1 MVNLAFSAE
10 EGLPSIDH
18 VVSGD
23 FDLESTENELN
34 INQHSETGIINWH
47 SFSIANDHH
56 VNFEQPSAHSVVLN
70 RVTGNEASIIN
81 GQLTA
86 NGHLFLVNES
96 GIYIGENGTIDVH
109 GFFPSTLDINNTDF
123 LNSKYHFIQNDS
135 NTAKIVNDGTIN
147 SGLSAIIGNF
157 ITNNGMIYARKGDFA
172 VLASDNVYLN
182 FDRNSNIFFEISESK
197 FASYIEQNG
206 LIEAT
211 NGSVFMASQ
220 VTEAILKSVSFSEI
234 EDLSISE
241 NGFLTTI
248 SHSGETIAD
257 NIYLNSRGAVAIGGH
272 LTTNHLSEGLNQI
285 HVFADDILIAQEAS
299 IQAQG
304 ITNGGEVLIGGGWQ
318 GQGEFYQATH
328 VKQST
333 NSEINASAIKEGNGG
348 TIVLWSDI
356 TNPLSTTM
364 VNGSLMAN
372 AGVNGGDGGRIETSG
387 ASIDF
392 RHIKIVNYG
401 IGRGTNGSWLID
413 PYDLTINPVLALAIS
428 EALNQGSD
436 VQITTQSD
444 ASCAYS
450 ICEAVDYDLG
460 NIIIEA
466 GTSIQKVHIG
476 TSTLTLQAAGSIII
490 GDNGIYG
497 EETSISSTG
506 GPLNIIL
513 NSAAGN
519 LDWNDGAVYLNNTYI
534 GTNGGYLLIGGST
547 QPTSRPAI
555 SSSDY
560 NNHFYGDESD
570 EYYAAG
576 VEVLKSRIH
585 TLGGDID
592 IRGYGTFGSMSSAGV
607 VFDGATFSTGGGD
620 LNVYGYNEIGVGIG
634 FYEYA
639 SYQDTTIYL
648 SGGTANF
655 YGQVSYDGT
664 YAIHIASDFSI
675 DHSSYNF
682 IAETANEDNF
692 SYPVSEV
699 EGDIYLSYGSVF
711 SSAFAAG
718 NTNLTFKASGNISMV
733 SSRLE
738 GIDGRT
744 YINATTYPLN
754 LTLWADSDYDKTGWI
769 FLDSVDIYTSGGDI
783 IMGGGLNPLD
793 SPAYAN
799 FDEALGS
806 PTQSAYSSLYQDYHG
821 VTILDADIQTSGG
834 DISIRGH
841 STHQYGRGVLLGSS
855 KYDVNL
861 TTTNSISAYNDQGN
875 SGNVS
880 IVGSISLATSISDY
894 DLLLISYE
902 APFAGVEILDTQIDG
917 DIISISGN
925 IENTGLYPFESE
937 IDGIVLYGNFLIGN
951 NARQISFN
959 MDISNQYNNNVY
971 VTPFYLQGCYSFC
984 EFATLGGDS
993 LTDLN
998 FAISLDANAYY
1009 PNGVIYDQSA
1019 CPFCE
1024 YAYNFQIGGNSDTS
1038 ILRIYPGD
1046 NNSTDK
1052 IYIGENISSW
1062 DNLSNSDWMLADVNN
1077 DPEFFLFG
1085 GSEISS
1091 TFLSNGQFKR
1101 IELGNSNVE
1110 APVIVNSFYTEPT
1123 INADLDVNYH
1133 PDYGYTEINPIITS
1147 PNVLASDIE
1156 YNYMKGSPFSTNL
1169 ELSRNLSLG
1178 SFTLDNTSVNE
1189 DYLGV
1194 FSYSSSNETIAS
1206 VDASSGRVS
1215 FLRAGTVEITRNA
1228 SRLAPYVESNQIITI
1243 TINDDSSP
1251 SSPSSPST
1259 VVETSNSSQIP
1270 FFSDSN
1276 MNTSATNMSSN
1287 VFVNGIGTGENAIN
1301 SDTSSVI
1308 KFGSVSFSNDNSD
1321 SSNEGSAAI
1330 SNSSGN
1336 DENNNEEEDDK
1347 SEPNSNTI

>member
-1 MVNLAFSAE
+1 MRCFLIIFFAMVNLAFSAE

-135 NTAKIVNDGTIN
+135 NKAKIVNDGTIN

-248 SHSGETIAD
+248 SHTGETIAD
-257 NIYLNSRGAVAIGGH
+257 NIYLNSRGAVAIGGD
-272 LTTNHLSEGLNQI
+272 LTTNHLGEGLNQI

-304 ITNGGEVLIGGGWQ
+304 ITSGGEVLIGGGWQ
-318 GQGEFYQATH
+318 GEGDYYQATF
-328 VKQST
+328 VTQSST
-333 NSEINASAIKEGNGG
+333 SVVDASALVNGDGG

-356 TNPLSTTM
+356 TNPLSSTT
-364 VNGSLMAN
+364 VNGSLIAKSGPNGGDGGQIETSGATIDVHNIKLSN
-372 AGVNGGDGGRIETSG
+372 AGVNG
-387 ASIDF
+387 
-392 RHIKIVNYG
+392 N
-401 IGRGTNGSWLID
+401 NGLWLID
-413 PYDLTINPVLALAIS
+413 PYNITIDDTYQATIESALDS
-428 EALNQGSD
+428 GSD
-436 VQITTQSD
+436 VTITTFSPE
-444 ASCAYS
+444 SCDEYGT
-450 ICEAVDYDLG
+450 CEDVDFDLG
-460 NIIIEA
+460 NIYIA
-466 GTSIQKVHIG
+466 GGTSLQKVNDG
-476 TSTLTLQAAGSIII
+476 TSTLTLQAAGSIIF
-490 GDNGIYG
+490 GDITGG
-497 EETSISSTG
+497 EAISLSSIA
-506 GPLNIIL
+506 GPLNLIL
-513 NSAAGN
+513 NSAAGSE
-519 LDWNDGAVYLNNTYI
+519 DWNEGAVYLNNTSI
-534 GTNGGYLLIGGST
+534 DTNGGYLLIGGT
-547 QPTSRPAI
+547 TDPTTGSAKSVSGKPENI
-555 SSSDY
+555 Y
-560 NNHFYGDESD
+560 DERLS
-570 EYYAAG
+570 YYAGG
-576 VEVLKSRIH
+576 VEILGSSINTR
-585 TLGGDID
+585 GGDIN
-592 IRGYGTFGSMSSAGV
+592 IQGYANNESSTAAV
-607 VFDGATFSTGGGD
+607 VFDGSTILTMGGD
-620 LNVYGYNEIGVGIG
+620 LTVTGYSETSSGIG
-634 FYEYA
+634 FYENA
-639 SYQDTTIYL
+639 TESDNTFYL

-655 YGQVSYDGT
+655 YGQTQNLDSEDYVIDIYGDLSFDHGT
-664 YAIHIASDFSI
+664 
-675 DHSSYNF
+675 YNF
-682 IAETANEDNF
+682 IAEAMNDANFESSSVPNYGGIYVDQSTMSSSF
-692 SYPVSEV
+692 AQAATDITFKAA
-699 EGDIYLSYGSVF
+699 GDIYFANNSLSAGSYAINLSLWSDSTNNDDGYIF
-711 SSAFAAG
+711 IDSS
-718 NTNLTFKASGNISMV
+718 NIYS
-733 SSRLE
+733 
-738 GIDGRT
+738 
-744 YINATTYPLN
+744 N
-754 LTLWADSDYDKTGWI
+754 
-769 FLDSVDIYTSGGDI
+769 GGDI
-783 IMGGGLNPLD
+783 TIGGGINPLTD
-793 SPAYAN
+793 AATAVYNSGLVGSSNEAY
-799 FDEALGS
+799 
-806 PTQSAYSSLYQDYHG
+806 TSLYNGYHG
-821 VTILDADIQTSGG
+821 VFILDSDIQSTGG
-834 DISIRGH
+834 DVSIRGH
-841 STHQYGRGVLLGSS
+841 STHQNGRGVLLGSS
-855 KYDVNL
+855 RYSVNL
-861 TTTNSISAYNDQGN
+861 NTVNTISAYDPDG
-875 SGNVS
+875 SGNVTV
-880 IVGSISLATSISDY
+880 VGSISMP
-894 DLLLISYE
+894 LLDEIPPGIDTT
-902 APFAGVEILDTQIDG
+902 APYAGLEILDTEIDG
-917 DIISISGN
+917 DILNLTGN
-925 IENTGLYPFESE
+925 IVNTHDY
-937 IDGIVLYGNFLIGN
+937 
-951 NARQISFN
+951 SFN
-959 MDISNQYNNNVY
+959 MSDSMRGIEIVNNFKIGTYASELNFNANVSNEYDMGTFVIPIS
-971 VTPFYLQGCYSFC
+971 FAGCNYALFC
-984 EFATLGGDS
+984 ISTSLGGTL

-998 FAISLDANAYY
+998 FAISLDSNAYY
-1009 PNGVIYDQSA
+1009 PNSVIYENTWSYRRFTISGSSSA
-1019 CPFCE
+1019 
-1024 YAYNFQIGGNSDTS
+1024 IM
-1038 ILRIYPGD
+1038 RIYPASS
-1046 NNSTDK
+1046 NSTDN
-1052 IYIGENISSW
+1052 IYIGYDTDSDTNYY
-1062 DNLSNSDWMLADVNN
+1062 NRDWMLADVNPE
-1077 DPEFFLFG
+1077 DPG
-1085 GSEISS
+1085 PSIVSS
-1091 TFLSNGQFKR
+1091 SLLTNASSFYR
-1101 IELGNSNVE
+1101 IELGNSEVA
-1110 APVIVNSFYTEPT
+1110 APVIVNSFYSEPSSV
-1123 INADLDVNYH
+1123 DLDVNYH
-1133 PDYGYTEINPIITS
+1133 PDYGYTENDPIITS

-1259 VVETSNSSQIP
+1259 EVETSNSSQIP